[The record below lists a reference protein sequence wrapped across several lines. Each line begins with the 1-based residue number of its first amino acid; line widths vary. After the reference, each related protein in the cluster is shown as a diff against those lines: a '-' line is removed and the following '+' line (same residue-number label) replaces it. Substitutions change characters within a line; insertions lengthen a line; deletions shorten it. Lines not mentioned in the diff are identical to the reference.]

1 MSMAMTGDERRKW
14 RKTALSAAF
23 GALVGAGAMSGML
36 ALAGTDLLHAMGPS
50 RIALAGVGLVYLL
63 IAAIVGFGVAA
74 PRAGAVVLNVADAEE
89 LRDDRTNMI
98 FSTVVMALLGAVL
111 VVLAVARGP
120 DFAVGPVP
128 AGVAFAG
135 LALLLAGGALASW
148 LWRDRFD
155 ELSRQLGLEGA
166 SWAFYLSWIILS
178 LWGAADFLGLGA
190 RLTSIDAVTIPAAAL
205 LLGSFVAIGQRG
217 MMVR

>member
-1 MSMAMTGDERRKW
+1 MAMTVDEGRKW

-111 VVLAVARGP
+111 VALAVARGP
-120 DFAVGPVP
+120 DFAVGPVS
-128 AGVAFAG
+128 AGVAFAA
-135 LALLLAGGALASW
+135 LALLLVGGALASW

-190 RLTSIDAVTIPAAAL
+190 RLTPIDAVTIPAAAL